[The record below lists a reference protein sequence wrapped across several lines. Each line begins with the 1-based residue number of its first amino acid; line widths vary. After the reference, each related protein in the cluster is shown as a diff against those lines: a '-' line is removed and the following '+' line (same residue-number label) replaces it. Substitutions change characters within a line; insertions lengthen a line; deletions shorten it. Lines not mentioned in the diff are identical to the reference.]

1 MKHALIAALLFSVLP
16 AAAQMAN
23 GPTATPLATT
33 EHQEVLAVSNTL
45 IAQSMDLRPDG
56 SARTTHQVGEFSTRV
71 ELKGLAIRAIQKMPL
86 TDAERQAGVTRSY
99 QAKVSCQ
106 SHRIWDGPLVAWS
119 EWRNSGYGFFPST
132 IVVQE
137 INGELVASAKRIES
151 FSPGIDGTATAST
164 R

>member
-1 MKHALIAALLFSVLP
+1 MKHALIAALLLSVLP
-16 AAAQMAN
+16 ATAQLAN
-23 GPTATPLATT
+23 GPTAAPLATT
-33 EHQEVLAVSNTL
+33 EHQEVLAVSTTL
-45 IAQSMDLRPDG
+45 IAQSMELRPDG
-56 SARTTHQVGEFSTRV
+56 SARTTHQVGEFSTRI

-106 SHRIWDGPLVAWS
+106 SHRIWDGPLVTWS

>member
-23 GPTATPLATT
+23 GPTAAPLATT
-33 EHQEVLAVSNTL
+33 EHQEVLAASTTL
-45 IAQSMDLRPDG
+45 ISQSMDLRPDG
-56 SARTTHQVGEFSTRV
+56 SARTTHQVGEFTTRI